1 MADKEITATGEK
13 HTDIL
18 ESKLTPLAGFD
29 KESAEK
35 IAPLMGSFMKAYAGS
50 EQDGE
55 GEWLYTPL
63 KEALPERS
71 DDEIANI
78 RKEIHASVTK
88 WNADMES
95 IREACADGKTK
106 EEWLEGKLQEAAIGV
121 NVADYGAYLA
131 ETSTGLHLA
140 NQEAIEG
147 TRGLSEDFEE
157 GEAQGQEWDA
167 SNTHELA
174 IQLGKEVE
182 VSSLAG
188 TVLRTGWEMAEKTPL
203 GEEFQNIKKVADALR
218 SGEDQGVKE
227 AASAA
232 LKSGLEKGYIPFL
245 PKNTPTP
252 IVSGLACMGV
262 EHAKIMLQFAD
273 GDISGGQAINLM
285 GRAAT
290 VHASNVCC
298 HFGEKIGRQVGQ
310 KLGMMVGAVIP
321 VLAPVG
327 MAVGGFVGGVVGRIG
342 GSVIGKTIG
351 KAVRKVA
358 EVAKPV
364 LKSAW
369 EGIKSVGRT
378 IMNGIKSLF
387 SIFS

>member
-1 MADKEITATGEK
+1 MPDKEY
-13 HTDIL
+13 TDV
-18 ESKLTPLAGFD
+18 SDDKLTPVKGFD
-29 KESAEK
+29 IKSAEQ
-35 IAPLMGSFMKAYAGS
+35 IAPLMGRFMKAYAES

-55 GEWLYTPL
+55 TEWLDAPL
-63 KEALPERS
+63 KEAMPERS
-71 DDEIANI
+71 DDEIQNI

-88 WNADMES
+88 WDADMES
-95 IREACADGKTK
+95 IHEACAEGKTK
-106 EEWLEGKLQEAAIGV
+106 EEWLEGKLQEATIGV
-121 NVADYGAYLA
+121 NVADYGEYLA
-131 ETSTGLHLA
+131 EANTGLHLA

-147 TRGLSEDFEE
+147 TREQQADFED
-157 GEAQGQEWDA
+157 GEENTQEWDA
-167 SNTHELA
+167 ANTHALA
-174 IQLGKEVE
+174 MQLGKEVE
-182 VSSLAG
+182 VSNLAG

-203 GEEFQNIKKVADALR
+203 GEDLQNIKKVADALR

-232 LKSGLEKGYIPFL
+232 LKTGVEKGYIPFL

-252 IVSGLACMGV
+252 IVSSLACMGV
-262 EHAKIMLQFAD
+262 EQAKIVLKFAD
-273 GDISGGQAINLM
+273 GDISGGQAVNLM
-285 GRAAT
+285 GRVAT

-327 MAVGGFVGGVVGRIG
+327 MVVGGFVGGVVGRIG